1 MISSIIMESDKMK
14 SDIYKRIE
22 KIYGEDIADLIHS
35 IDTNDKKGVD
45 NVVAFIKR
53 KANGE

>member
-1 MISSIIMESDKMK
+1 MK

-35 IDTNDKKGVD
+35 IDTNDKDGIA
-45 NVVAFIKR
+45 NVVTFIKK

>member
-1 MISSIIMESDKMK
+1 MK